1 MARDVSARGLRAAA
15 PYPPPL
21 RVRTNGLAVAALVCG
36 LLFFTLVGAVLGIVF
51 GHVSLGQIK
60 ASRGWQRG
68 NGMALTGI
76 VLGWAFVALMV
87 LALIGSGSFT

>member
-1 MARDVSARGLRAAA
+1 MSTPVPVAAA

-36 LLFFTLVGAVLGIVF
+36 LLFFTAVGAVLGIVF
-51 GHVSLGQIK
+51 GHLALGQIK

-68 NGMALTGI
+68 SGMALAAI
-76 VLGWAFVALMV
+76 VLGWAAIAVIL
-87 LALIGSGSFT
+87 LALIGSGGSFE